1 MTDEQQ
7 PPPLPQPA
15 RLPGPPPLPTPPPLP
30 DPGALQDPAQIQRT
44 EQTRTYPCPQCGA
57 NLFYDPGHDQLLC
70 RSCRHA
76 EAITAPQGTVRK
88 RDLRTAMQELAARVA
103 ADGQQGPQ
111 SLTREVVCQNC
122 GGRTSFNG
130 TLTTTKCPYCAT
142 PIQRNDLQKAP
153 ERLPIDGVLPFQVD
167 EQTAHD
173 NVKKWINSRWFAP
186 REFKTYRQVG
196 SFTSIY
202 LSYFTYDAQTVTDYT
217 GQRGENY
224 TVTVGEGDN
233 RHTEVRT
240 RWWPTSGTVAN
251 TFQDVLEPANTGLD
265 HKKIVALDPWPIPA
279 ARPYSPQ
286 YVAGHLSRTYD
297 EDAQDRFAHGAKQQ
311 MDREIDHTIR
321 RDIGGDE
328 QRVGS
333 VRTTF
338 QTLAFAQLLLPV
350 WLLTVTFEGKP
361 FQVFINGVTGEVQ
374 GRRPWSKIKITAAV
388 IAAIIVIA
396 IVVVLVKVTKG
407 N

>member
-1 MTDEQQ
+1 MTEDH
-7 PPPLPQPA
+7 QPA
-15 RLPGPPPLPTPPPLP
+15 RLPEPPPLPTPPPLP
-30 DPGALQDPAQIQRT
+30 DPGALQDPAQIQRS

-57 NLFYDPGHDQLLC
+57 NLCYDPGHDQLLC
-70 RSCRHA
+70 RSCGHG
-76 EAITAPQGTVRK
+76 EVITAPQGTVRK
-88 RDLRTAMQELAARVA
+88 RDLRTAMQELAARIA
-103 ADGQQGPQ
+103 AEGRQGPQ

-130 TLTTTKCPYCAT
+130 TLTATRCPYCAT

-153 ERLPIDGVLPFQVD
+153 ERLPIDGVLPFQID

-173 NVKKWINSRWFAP
+173 NVTKWINSRWFAP

-217 GQRGENY
+217 GQRGEHY

-240 RWWPTSGTVAN
+240 RWWPASGTVAN

-265 HKKIVALDPWPIPA
+265 HKKIAALDPWPVPA

-297 EDAQDRFAHGAKQQ
+297 EDAQDRFTNGAKQQ
-311 MDREIDHTIR
+311 MDQEIDHTVR

-328 QRVGS
+328 QRVGN

-338 QTLAFAQLLLPV
+338 QMLTFAQLLLPV

-374 GRRPWSKIKITAAV
+374 GRRPWSRIKIAAAV
-388 IAAIIVIA
+388 IAALIVIA
-396 IVVVLVKVTKG
+396 IVVVLLKVTKG
-407 N
+407 S